1 MLLPDVLLD
10 SVHLVG
16 SLHVDNN
23 LLIADRE
30 FVLTAERIGLEA
42 NILSTVNSAGTKAV
56 ALLVLVIH
64 LLGLFIYYL
73 CHVYISLSLDFKVTA
88 TFSCQ
93 ITQTL
98 CR

>member
-16 SLHVDNN
+16 PLHVDNN
-23 LLIADRE
+23 LLITGRNE
-30 FVLTAERIGLEA
+30 FILATERIGLEA

-64 LLGLFIYYL
+64 LLGLFIY
-73 CHVYISLSLDFKVTA
+73 
-88 TFSCQ
+88 
-93 ITQTL
+93 
-98 CR
+98 